1 MLALGFQ
8 GPWRLELET
17 RPDPV
22 PAADEVVI
30 AIVATGICGSD
41 VHGYSGETDRRH
53 VGQVMGHESVGHVVQ
68 VGADVRGFEIG
79 TPVTFNPIT
88 SCGECEAC
96 LSGQTQQC
104 ELQRVIGVDPALDGS
119 FAELIALPAANV
131 VPISP
136 DIPLLHG
143 ALVEP
148 LAVGYHALM
157 RGLPRPEDRLLVIGG
172 GPIGQAV
179 ALAARRAGIRS
190 VLISEPE
197 AVRRDLLASLGF
209 AVTAPDS
216 LITAVADTLG
226 APATLVVDAVGVR
239 SSVADAFTHSVR
251 GARVVLVGM
260 GSVELPIAPYGI
272 STGERT
278 LIGSYCYSV
287 EHFRSTAEWV
297 SAGQPELDAL
307 IDRTEPLADGA
318 AAFHGIADGT
328 APANKV
334 LLVMEP
340 DLAAVA
346 R

>member
-22 PAADEVVI
+22 PGHDEIVI
-30 AIVATGICGSD
+30 AIAATGICGSD

-53 VGQVMGHESVGHVVQ
+53 EGQVMGHESVGHVVET
-68 VGADVRGFEIG
+68 GAGVRGIAVG

-88 SCGECEAC
+88 SCGRCEAC
-96 LSGQTQQC
+96 LAGETQQC

-119 FAELIALPAANV
+119 FAELLAVPAANV

-157 RGLPRPEDRLLVIGG
+157 RGAPTPHDRLLVIGG

-179 ALAARRAGIRS
+179 ALAARRVGIRS

-197 AVRRDLLASLGF
+197 AVRRGLLESLGF
-209 AVTAPDS
+209 AVTSPDG
-216 LITAVADTLG
+216 LTAAVADTLG
-226 APATLVVDAVGVR
+226 GRATLVVDAVGVR
-239 SSVADAFTHSVR
+239 PSIADAFAHSVR

-287 EHFRSTAEWV
+287 EHFRSTADWV
-297 SAGQPELDAL
+297 SAGQPELDLL
-307 IDRTEPLADGA
+307 IDRTEPLAAGA
-318 AAFHGIADGT
+318 AAFHGIADGS

-334 LLVMEP
+334 LLVMGGGE
-340 DLAAVA
+340 